1 MKSKVLFRLFAA
13 CVFTLCCA
21 FSCSDEVLGE
31 GTDNSG
37 GSENSEPIKP
47 GASKEFLQETALEFM
62 DVI

>member
-1 MKSKVLFRLFAA
+1 MRNKVLFRLFAA

-21 FSCSDEVLGE
+21 FSCSDEV
-31 GTDNSG
+31 TDNSG
-37 GSENSEPIKP
+37 GGENSKPIKP